1 MAFWRSYAHLVWATK
16 NREAFIRP
24 QLEANLYAQIVKTA
38 AELGCYVHSINGMS
52 DHTHLAISIPP
63 KHAVAYV
70 VKMLKGSSA
79 HFVNHILRPVEYHF
93 GWQRGYGYL
102 TLGQSQLPRAIAYVQ
117 QQKEHHRLGS
127 INGWL
132 ERYDDVDEGPDV
144 LPASVEGQFALR
156 ESITIY
162 QTNEELP
169 F

>member
-16 NREAFIRP
+16 NRDPFIRP
-24 QLEANLYAQIVKTA
+24 QIEANLYAQIVKTA
-38 AELGCYVHSINGMS
+38 AELGCYVHSINGMP

-93 GWQRGYGYL
+93 AWQRGYGYL
-102 TLGQSQLPRAIAYVQ
+102 TLGQSQLPTAIAYVQ

-127 INGWL
+127 TNGWL
-132 ERYDDVDEGPDV
+132 ERYDDLDEGPDFIPTRTEEESV
-144 LPASVEGQFALR
+144 LKETVAV
-156 ESITIY
+156 Y
-162 QTNEELP
+162 QINEQSP